1 MSNFDL
7 SVEIN
12 PGFLQLCFTSL
23 CDWPRKFAPFSQP
36 IKFQTKSNRDLVA
49 RVFPRFR
56 WFFFFL
62 IALML
67 LTIFSFVLIGFAIT
81 SVLVCDTQSKCT
93 LAKEENYT

>member
-1 MSNFDL
+1 MSNFEL

-12 PGFLQLCFTSL
+12 PGFLSFASL
-23 CDWPRKFAPFSQP
+23 RFVIGPEKFAPFSQS

-49 RVFPRFR
+49 RVFPRFW

-67 LTIFSFVLIGFAIT
+67 LTIFSFVLICFAIT

-93 LAKEENYT
+93 LAMEENYT